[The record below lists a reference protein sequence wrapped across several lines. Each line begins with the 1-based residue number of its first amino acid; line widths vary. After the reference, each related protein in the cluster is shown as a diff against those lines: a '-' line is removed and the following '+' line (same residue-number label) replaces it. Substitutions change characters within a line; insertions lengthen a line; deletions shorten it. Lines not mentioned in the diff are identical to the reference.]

1 MSLVAEARNPIIR
14 WEWIIDEW
22 DQIREALVDHLVLT
36 VLSVALGVIVA
47 AVLSAL
53 ALRFR
58 FLVSPITG
66 FTGFLYTIP
75 SVALFGLLV
84 PYFGLSRITAVLP
97 LAAYTLLILVTNTLA
112 GFNAVPDS
120 VRDAANGMGL
130 TPVRRVVEVELPLA
144 LPYIIAGLR
153 IAVVSTVGLVTVAAI
168 IGQGGLG
175 ALILDGL
182 QRTFWT
188 PMTIGATLSIV
199 LALVLDG
206 LIYVFGRIAT
216 PWSQRARAS

>member
-1 MSLVAEARNPIIR
+1 MRLVAEARNPIIR
-14 WEWIIDEW
+14 WEWIIDDW
-22 DQIREALVDHLVLT
+22 DQISEALVQHLVLT

-47 AVLSAL
+47 AVLSAI

-58 FLVSPITG
+58 FMVPSITG

-84 PYFGLSRITAVLP
+84 PYFGLSRVTAVLP

-120 VRDAANGMGL
+120 VRDAADGMGL
-130 TPVRRVVEVELPLA
+130 TPARRVVEVELPLA

-188 PMTIGATLSIV
+188 PMTVGASLSII

-206 LIYVFGRIAT
+206 AIYALGRKAT
-216 PWSQRARAS
+216 PWTRRAKAP